1 MADGMETVDP
11 VAAYFMYSV
20 RFDTSLT
27 LSAFTILYYDYAM
40 TVLSEIQYYWSPPK
54 LSTSFVLFAVNR
66 YIGLL
71 GPIPVFFEYF
81 FLTTESYS
89 LALYHQAFAMMSQG
103 IVAILLILRTYA
115 LYECNKRILALLV
128 GMHFGGSIHCLS
140 AVLTSK
146 SPLTTDIQ
154 LDFHYPRCNLSLTD
168 DQGVHLALAWSAML
182 WFDTIIFLLTF
193 FKAIQMRRE
202 MSGGLLEILFRDGT
216 IYYGILVAVNMVNI
230 ITFLKTPPDTPM
242 KGMATTMTNVL
253 SVTLTSRLMLNL
265 RDPSLQ
271 RGRHI
276 GAGTSRYDGWSTGQF
291 SSRMMSFRNPNA
303 DTESMTL
310 DEMGDSDV
318 RLDTEAGTYTPRS
331 ATHAIAKQR
340 LFRTRSHAMSVRL
353 TDILVVASA
362 AILYYDYSLTLG
374 AEVDRFWRVGRCSF
388 VNILFVLNRYLAL
401 LGAIPVCF
409 EFFGDLPRETF
420 HQYYTIVSQTI
431 VVIVLSIR
439 TYALYTGN
447 VRVTRGLVAL
457 NLVMVVVVV
466 IMITLGML
474 AQSTATSDPDTMH
487 PALPTCASSL
497 SVTHAQGFL
506 WAEIWIV
513 VLVFDLTILALTVAK
528 ALTMRES
535 VRYGLFRVLFRDA
548 QEPYT
553 LRTVNVV
560 TFLIPRRPDPR
571 QLSRNS
577 DYLHKRVWPFLR
589 NSSITDLNSPSSS
602 SASMSV
608 TLVSRIILN
617 LRDAAVHGRIQ
628 RLTPRSF
635 ALSSMYIHAGATR
648 ESLGWSDTQTMRTLS
663 FHALPHAESD
673 QEEEVLSSTQHD
685 SPHIR
690 ESLDVRMMTAVI

>member
-89 LALYHQAFAMMSQG
+89 LAMPSSSALPSS
-103 IVAILLILRTYA
+103 LRHDESGNRRNTA
-115 LYECNKRILALLV
+115 DSSN
-128 GMHFGGSIHCLS
+128 S

-310 DEMGDSDV
+310 DEM
-318 RLDTEAGTYTPRS
+318 
-331 ATHAIAKQR
+331 
-340 LFRTRSHAMSVRL
+340 
-353 TDILVVASA
+353 ASQ
-362 AILYYDYSLTLG
+362 
-374 AEVDRFWRVGRCSF
+374 AE
-388 VNILFVLNRYLAL
+388 
-401 LGAIPVCF
+401 
-409 EFFGDLPRETF
+409 
-420 HQYYTIVSQTI
+420 
-431 VVIVLSIR
+431 
-439 TYALYTGN
+439 
-447 VRVTRGLVAL
+447 
-457 NLVMVVVVV
+457 
-466 IMITLGML
+466 
-474 AQSTATSDPDTMH
+474 
-487 PALPTCASSL
+487 
-497 SVTHAQGFL
+497 
-506 WAEIWIV
+506 
-513 VLVFDLTILALTVAK
+513 K
-528 ALTMRES
+528 
-535 VRYGLFRVLFRDA
+535 
-548 QEPYT
+548 
-553 LRTVNVV
+553 
-560 TFLIPRRPDPR
+560 
-571 QLSRNS
+571 
-577 DYLHKRVWPFLR
+577 
-589 NSSITDLNSPSSS
+589 
-602 SASMSV
+602 
-608 TLVSRIILN
+608 
-617 LRDAAVHGRIQ
+617 
-628 RLTPRSF
+628 
-635 ALSSMYIHAGATR
+635 
-648 ESLGWSDTQTMRTLS
+648 
-663 FHALPHAESD
+663 
-673 QEEEVLSSTQHD
+673 
-685 SPHIR
+685 
-690 ESLDVRMMTAVI
+690 